1 MEKRKISFAEKIR
14 ANIERQ
20 KSQKSQYGYLKLPKG
35 VSVFKEEPGSR
46 IKLDILPYVVTDPN
60 HPDRDD
66 SLGIA
71 TPGALWYKRPF
82 KLHRNIGYNNISLV
96 CPTSIGKRCPICEYK
111 QRLLKEGKDWRDE
124 SVKILKASLRNLYV
138 VVPIENKNYEEK
150 PHIWDISDHLFQ
162 SKLSMELEE
171 NPEYSSFPDLEEGY
185 TLRIRFTEEQFGK
198 NKFADTGRIDFE
210 KREKVYDKSI
220 LDKVPNLDEVLIV
233 LPYEQI
239 EAKFFDSEE
248 DDTPTE
254 VNAAVEE
261 VIDEVIEEDEPPR
274 KSKTIAK
281 PATTHGKCPHG
292 HVFGED
298 EGAYPECS
306 ECTEWNAC
314 ADAKDE
320 LGG

>member
-1 MEKRKISFAEKIR
+1 
-14 ANIERQ
+14 
-20 KSQKSQYGYLKLPKG
+20 
-35 VSVFKEEPGSR
+35 
-46 IKLDILPYVVTDPN
+46 
-60 HPDRDD
+60 
-66 SLGIA
+66 
-71 TPGALWYKRPF
+71 
-82 KLHRNIGYNNISLV
+82 
-96 CPTSIGKRCPICEYK
+96 
-111 QRLLKEGKDWRDE
+111 
-124 SVKILKASLRNLYV
+124 
-138 VVPIENKNYEEK
+138 
-150 PHIWDISDHLFQ
+150 
-162 SKLSMELEE
+162 
-171 NPEYSSFPDLEEGY
+171 LEEGY

-220 LDKVPNLDEVLIV
+220 LDKVPNLDEVLVV

-248 DDTPTE
+248 DDAPTE
-254 VNAAVEE
+254 VNAAIEE